1 MKAIGLYVG
10 ILRIECGLT
19 QDQLAVAAHIS
30 PKTVRNL
37 ESGRHEPK
45 VTKLGEIVALVRGS
59 AAHIARLMDPMASI
73 ELARM
78 LANEVINNP
87 NLATEETELVSKLSG
102 LKGQRRQ
109 TAIQVLRD
117 LLAAEERGEA
127 P

>member
-19 QDQLAVAAHIS
+19 QEQLAQKVHVS
-30 PKTVRNL
+30 EKTVRNL

-59 AAHIARLMDPMASI
+59 AAHIARLMDPAAGI

-78 LANEVINNP
+78 LANEVIKNP
-87 NLATEETELVSKLSG
+87 NLATEETELVIKLSG
-102 LKGQRRQ
+102 LKGHRRQ
-109 TAIQVLRD
+109 TAIQVLQD